1 MWRHTLIAYIPDLAD
16 LTGMVADMLP
26 PDATTSKK
34 SIVDAMRR
42 IYGGAAQAHRHISE
56 QAETRCG
63 LAGVAALCIAKDV
76 SFP

>member
-1 MWRHTLIAYIPDLAD
+1 
-16 LTGMVADMLP
+16 MLP
-26 PDATTSKK
+26 PDATSKK

>member
-1 MWRHTLIAYIPDLAD
+1 VASHVNSLHPGPRRPHWHGGGHAPARRDLEEEHRGRHAP
-16 LTGMVADMLP
+16 
-26 PDATTSKK
+26 
-34 SIVDAMRR
+34 
-42 IYGGAAQAHRHISE
+42 YGGAAQAHRHISE